1 MTGVVHELG
10 GKPLAVQG
18 DIYMNHREGTG
29 LSLCCL
35 LTREVRQGL
44 YCIAHEWQVLP
55 AAVREIFSFI

>member
-29 LSLCCL
+29 LSLFCL
-35 LTREVRQGL
+35 LTREVQQGL
-44 YCIAHEWQVLP
+44 YYEQQVLS